1 MKKLELS
8 QMVCVLGGYN
18 ASKCKAVQAL
28 AVALSEK
35 VSSDAE
41 WDKWLKQYD
50 EYC

>member
-18 ASKCKAVQAL
+18 ASMCKAVQAL

-35 VSSDAE
+35 VSSNAE
-41 WDKWLKQYD
+41 WSDWLDKYD
-50 EYC
+50 KYC